1 MPYHINQPT
10 NDKAEVS
17 DDGSSSSSDSEG
29 GVIEGI
35 PWLYHPLR
43 AFLLGKLQQND
54 FPADYKL
61 MAPFDVWNK
70 YCDDDVFEGME
81 YDAAFRRRLL
91 ALRKQ
96 FQQDNNRANDDF
108 EAFQIAK
115 RNNPA
120 PEINSKGEPQWNGSD
135 AQRLLE
141 IDIDNKKHKELK
153 PEELWGSRDEYQEFF
168 LSTFGDHIY
177 QSVQTR
183 KYLHTLKLRDKEKET
198 KRKKKAAKKL
208 KAQKVALEREKVKAA
223 KEEEKKRKAAKK
235 EEEKRRKAIARAEEK
250 QRKAAEKE
258 EEKNARQKQGRKK
271 ENAKQPKKRKKKDA
285 KP

>member
-1 MPYHINQPT
+1 MPYHINQPK

-17 DDGSSSSSDSEG
+17 DDSSSSSSDSEG

-43 AFLLGKLQQND
+43 AFLLEKLQQND

-96 FQQDNNRANDDF
+96 FQQDSNRADDDF
-108 EAFQIAK
+108 EAFEIAK

-153 PEELWGSRDEYQEFF
+153 PEELWESRAEYQEFL
-168 LSTFGDHIY
+168 LSTFRDHIY
-177 QSVQTR
+177 QAVQTR
-183 KYLHTLKLRDKEKET
+183 KYLHTLKLRDKEKEK
-198 KRKKKAAKKL
+198 KRKDKASKKV
-208 KAQKVALEREKVKAA
+208 KAQKLAVEREKIKTGKGKKA
-223 KEEEKKRKAAKK
+223 KR
-235 EEEKRRKAIARAEEK
+235 
-250 QRKAAEKE
+250 
-258 EEKNARQKQGRKK
+258 
-271 ENAKQPKKRKKKDA
+271 
-285 KP
+285 